1 MKLGIEMEFWTGD
14 EAGRLCDGADV
25 VATHERFHLEFIDPL
40 LEVQTTPR
48 ESESALRREL
58 RETLAAGIEATESE
72 ARGLRLEWADRL
84 RADVRTLADG
94 KRESRVLSAGRPGP
108 IRRSS

>member
-1 MKLGIEMEFWTGD
+1 MKLGIEMEFWIGD

-25 VATHERFHLEFIDPL
+25 VATHERFHLEFIDPF

-58 RETLAAGIEATESE
+58 RETLAAGTDQEVVLTV
-72 ARGLRLEWADRL
+72 L
-84 RADVRTLADG
+84 RATFRVRA
-94 KRESRVLSAGRPGP
+94 E
-108 IRRSS
+108 RSSVRSSSGEP